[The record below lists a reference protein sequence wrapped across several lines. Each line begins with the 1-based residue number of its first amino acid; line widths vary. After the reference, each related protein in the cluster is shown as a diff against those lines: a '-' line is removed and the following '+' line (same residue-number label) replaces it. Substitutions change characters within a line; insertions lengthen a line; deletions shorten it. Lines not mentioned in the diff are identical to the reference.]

1 MSSTRPIAEHWKLAR
16 ALVATFND
24 TDCQHDR
31 ITLTEGA
38 KENLRHKIAYALAQR
53 EQEVRERVV
62 GRFMAI
68 VKEIKGPNVPRV
80 DLYEAMLVAG
90 REILRRDS
98 EQEVAVSPKTSGKS
112 AESKNSSQATHES
125 KTSTLTP
132 EG

>member
-53 EQEVRERVV
+53 EQEVREEERERAAKIV
-62 GRFMAI
+62 GERRWMF
-68 VKEIKGPNVPRV
+68 
-80 DLYEAMLVAG
+80 DYELA
-90 REILRRDS
+90 
-98 EQEVAVSPKTSGKS
+98 EVIR
-112 AESKNSSQATHES
+112 SQ
-125 KTSTLTP
+125 P
-132 EG
+132 